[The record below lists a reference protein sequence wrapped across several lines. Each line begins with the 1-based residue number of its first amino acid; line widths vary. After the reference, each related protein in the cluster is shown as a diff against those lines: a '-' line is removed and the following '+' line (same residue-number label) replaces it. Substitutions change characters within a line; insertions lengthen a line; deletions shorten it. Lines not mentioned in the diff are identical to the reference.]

1 MDHKS
6 KFIQFADSQASSS
19 LGGQEPLNLNA
30 NQARSDSNELHIPL
44 EIDRK
49 SVYTDLQQLESELSS
64 VLGSLGSLKN
74 RNLNTEERSEE
85 LNQLSDE
92 LEFKETET
100 ANVQEKL
107 RSIRAKLSAL
117 EGKMTLRTA

>member
-1 MDHKS
+1 MGHKS
-6 KFIQFADSQASSS
+6 KFIQFADSKASSN

-74 RNLNTEERSEE
+74 RNLNTEERAEE